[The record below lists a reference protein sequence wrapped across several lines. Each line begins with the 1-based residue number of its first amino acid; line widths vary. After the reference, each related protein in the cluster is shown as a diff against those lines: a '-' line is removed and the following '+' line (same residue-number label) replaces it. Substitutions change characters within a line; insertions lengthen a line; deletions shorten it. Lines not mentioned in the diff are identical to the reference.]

1 MKRLE
6 GTPKADGFRM
16 PGEFE
21 EHRGTYLIWPE
32 RPDNW
37 RNGAKP
43 AQEVFATVA
52 GTIGKY
58 EPVTVCVSKEQYSN
72 ARNMLAEYVKVVE
85 MSNDDSWIR
94 DCGATFVINDNGE
107 VRAVDWAFNAWGGLV
122 DGLYFPWDQDDKIAQ
137 KMAELEGVDRYR
149 LDDFVLEG
157 GSIHVD
163 GEGTVM
169 VTEECLLSEGRN
181 PGMTKEEIGNKLCEY
196 LNCEKVLW
204 IPEGIYNDE
213 TNGHVD
219 NMCNFVKPGVV
230 LLAWTDDENDP
241 QYERSMKAYNYLAS
255 ETDAKGR
262 KLEIHKMY
270 TPKPILI
277 SREESMGV
285 DAVDGTLPRE
295 EGDRLAAS
303 YVNYYT
309 GNGFIALPVFNDPN
323 DIKAIKTL
331 EKLYPDR
338 VIEPIYARE
347 ILLGGGNIHC
357 ITQQVP
363 KGIVK

>member
-6 GTPKADGFRM
+6 TIPKKDGFRM

-21 EHRGTYLIWPE
+21 KHAGTYIIWPE

-37 RNGAKP
+37 RLGGKP
-43 AQEVFATVA
+43 AQEVFTKVA
-52 GTIGKY
+52 EVIGKY
-58 EPVTVCVSKEQYSN
+58 EPVTVCVNKSQYSN
-72 ARNMLAEYVKVVE
+72 ARGVLPEYVRVVE

-94 DCGATFVINDNGE
+94 DCGATFVVNDKGE
-107 VRAVDWAFNAWGGLV
+107 VRGIDWTFNAWGGLV
-122 DGLYFPWDQDDKIAQ
+122 DGLYFPWDQDDKIAL
-137 KMAELEGVDRYR
+137 KMCELERVDRYR
-149 LDDFVLEG
+149 LDDFILEG

-181 PGMTKEEIGNKLCEY
+181 VHMSREEIEKVLCDY

-204 IPEGIYNDE
+204 IPRGIYNDE

-219 NMCNFVKPGVV
+219 NMCNFVRPGVV
-230 LLAWTDDENDP
+230 VLAWTNDENDP
-241 QYERSMKAYNYLAS
+241 QYERSVEAYNYLS
-255 ETDAKGR
+255 SVTDAKGR
-262 KLEIHKMY
+262 KLEIHKLLI
-270 TPKPILI
+270 PSPILI
-277 SREESMGV
+277 TKEESLGV
-285 DAVDGTLPRE
+285 DAVDGTLPRQ
-295 EGDRLAAS
+295 EGDRMAAS

-309 GNGFIALPVFNDPN
+309 GNGFVALPVFDDPN
-323 DIKAIKTL
+323 DELAIKKL
-331 EKLYPDR
+331 QELYPDR

-357 ITQQVP
+357 ITQQLP
-363 KGIVK
+363 MGK